1 MKTSEK
7 LISVLCG
14 PVGEVC
20 ISGSKEDN
28 NIIAEAIREVI
39 LLEGK
44 GEEAIV
50 LMSKD
55 KIKEVFGIIEE
66 VKAIETLEYHDQNH
80 LRGTVEMRSRV
91 KIDLLTEVLCSLSDC
106 L

>member
-7 LISVLCG
+7 FISVLCG
-14 PVGEVC
+14 PAGEVC

-28 NIIAEAIREVI
+28 NILSDAIREVI

-50 LMSKD
+50 PISKD
-55 KIKEVFGIIEE
+55 KVKEVFGTIEM

-91 KIDLLTEVLCSLSDC
+91 KTSLLTEVLCSLSDC